1 MAQSDVV
8 TVRPFIAGDWC
19 DGAGE
24 QLVADK
30 YTDRPATS
38 VGLAGRGQIEQA
50 VSAVAAAQEKIR
62 LTQAERFDILAR
74 ASALAT
80 ERRGELIDTVVADT
94 GFTVTD
100 AAREVDRTAQ
110 TLLISAEEA
119 RRLAG
124 EVVPLE
130 GAPGQRHRLAFTTY
144 HPVGVVC
151 AITPFNSP
159 LNTVAHKVAPAL
171 AAGNGIV
178 LKPAEQTPRSADA
191 LLRLL
196 LDAGL
201 PAGLIAVIYGDGPG
215 AGQQLLEDER
225 IAFYAFTGS
234 TSVGEHIH
242 RVIGMR
248 RSQLEMGSLSSTII
262 CADADLRH
270 ATDLVVNAG
279 FRKAGQVCT
288 SVQRLYVERPA
299 VDEVAALLSTALASR
314 PVGDPHQS
322 QTFVGPL
329 ISPADAQRVDSWI
342 GEAVASGARV
352 VTGGTRVGNV
362 VNPTVLAEVDTGMKV
377 MNSEI
382 FGPVVVLRPFGD
394 LDPAI
399 DEVNATPY
407 GLAAGIFTRDIGR
420 ALNAADRLRMGSV
433 HINET
438 SSSRVDLMPYS
449 GVKASG
455 HGTEG
460 PRYAMREMSEQRL
473 VTLGRP

>member
-1 MAQSDVV
+1 V
-8 TVRPFIAGDWC
+8 
-19 DGAGE
+19 
-24 QLVADK
+24 
-30 YTDRPATS
+30 TS
-38 VGLAGRGQIEQA
+38 VGLAGRSQIEQA
-50 VSAVAAAQEKIR
+50 VSAVADAQVKTR
-62 LTQAERFDILAR
+62 LTQAERYGILAR
-74 ASALAT
+74 ASALAV
-80 ERRGELIDTVVADT
+80 ERRAELIDAVVTDT
-94 GFTVTD
+94 GFTTTD
-100 AAREVDRTAQ
+100 AAREVDRTVQ

-130 GAPGQRHRLAFTTY
+130 GAPWQQRRLAFTTY
-144 HPVGVVC
+144 YPLGVVC

-159 LNTVAHKVAPAL
+159 LNTVTHKVAPAL
-171 AAGNGIV
+171 PAGNGVI

-191 LLRLL
+191 VLRLL

-201 PAGLIAVIYGDGPG
+201 PAGPIAVIYGDGAG
-215 AGQQLLEDER
+215 AGQQLLENQR

-234 TSVGEHIH
+234 TAVGEHIH
-242 RVIGMR
+242 PVVGLRP
-248 RSQLEMGSLSSTII
+248 SQLEMGSLSSTII
-262 CADADLRH
+262 CADADLRR

-299 VDEVAALLSTALASR
+299 IAEVTALLSAALAGR
-314 PVGDPHQS
+314 PAGDPRQAE
-322 QTFVGPL
+322 TFVGPL
-329 ISPADAQRVDSWI
+329 ISPADAQRVESWV
-342 GEAVASGARV
+342 GEAVASGATV
-352 VTGGTRVGNV
+352 VAGSTRVGNV
-362 VNPTVLAEVDTGMKV
+362 VHPTVLTEVDTGMKV
-377 MNSEI
+377 INSEI
-382 FGPVVVLRPFGD
+382 FGPVVMLRPFDD
-394 LDPAI
+394 LDPAVE
-399 DEVNATPY
+399 EVNATPY

-420 ALNAADRLRMGSV
+420 ALNAAERLRMGSV

-460 PRYAMREMSEQRL
+460 PRYAIRAMSEQRL